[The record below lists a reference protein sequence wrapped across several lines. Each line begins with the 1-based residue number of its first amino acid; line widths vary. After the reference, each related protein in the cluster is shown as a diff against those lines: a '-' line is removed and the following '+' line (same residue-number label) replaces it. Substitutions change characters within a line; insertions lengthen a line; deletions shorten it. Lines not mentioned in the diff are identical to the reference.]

1 MPWNANVRGQQVRP
15 LINLDDETIRVEA
28 GPGAGKTFGL
38 VRRIHRILHPD
49 GLAAAGADVLVVAF
63 NRVIAKQLRADIT
76 EELTQFQHNGD
87 PIIRTIHALCI
98 EVIGGDLRL
107 LLPHERDAMIYD
119 ILHLFPAVRAEFD
132 RVEDADQAL
141 KDHEA
146 RNADYPALW
155 QASRNWL
162 ERHQARLISDL
173 PGLLLD
179 RLQGG
184 DFRERVYQHVIVD
197 EFQDLT
203 PGEQQLMFRLRRG
216 GGHLVALGDRRQSI
230 YRFRGNDR
238 LGLENLEQLAGA
250 GNAVTD
256 VPMTECQRCPAP
268 IVQAANRLMVLAAAE
283 AMVPAN
289 AGPANLHVV
298 TWPDPAA
305 EAVGM
310 ARAIVDNIAAHP
322 DDKHLVMVTRRQF
335 GYALRTEIAA
345 LNDQLKV
352 DLSFSEGLLESWAA
366 REAFLLFCLL
376 VDPDRP
382 TWRAWF
388 AYRDS
393 ADGRNFKAPS
403 RNAAAYLQMLD
414 AAHDQITAP
423 IVEALA
429 QEPRDQRRGA
439 GGAILW
445 DRALRFVALSNAFA
459 IGAAADAA
467 AVLRNIFDP
476 AHWIGDGYENAD
488 AARLDLELLAAKAE
502 ALRAEEA
509 ERMPHA
515 AAADHLREVA
525 RRLRQHIATSEPL
538 NDDGESDLQVCT
550 LWGAKGVTA
559 DHVYIL
565 GVCGEAIPGQRRPEY
580 PGTELDYSEEQ
591 RRLFY
596 VSITRSKRTLV
607 LSRALR
613 IRRGEA
619 QQLGL
624 AVGAAGGRFWATLQ
638 MSPFLRDI
646 LPVLPAAVAG
656 DQWGGC
662 A

>member
-15 LINLDDETIRVEA
+15 LINLDDDTIRVEA

-49 GLAAAGADVLVVAF
+49 GLGVAGGDVLVVAF
-63 NRVIAKQLRADIT
+63 NRVIAKQLRGDIT
-76 EELTQFQHNGD
+76 QELTQFQHNGD

-107 LLPHERDAMIYD
+107 LMPHERDAMIYD
-119 ILHLFPAVRAEFD
+119 ILQLFPALRDDFE

-146 RNADYPALW
+146 GNAEHLALW
-155 QASRNWL
+155 QATHNWL

-173 PGLLLD
+173 PGLMLA
-179 RLQGG
+179 RLRAG

-203 PGEQQLMFRLRRG
+203 PGEQQLMFRLRRDG
-216 GGHLVALGDRRQSI
+216 GSLVALGDRRQSI
-230 YRFRGNDR
+230 YKFRGNDR
-238 LGLENLEQLAGA
+238 LGLGNLERLAGDE
-250 GNAVTD
+250 NPVTD

-268 IVQAANRLMVLAAAE
+268 IVEAANRLMALADAE

-298 TWPDPAA
+298 TWADPAA
-305 EAVGM
+305 EAAGM
-310 ARAIVDNIAAHP
+310 ARAIFDNITAHP
-322 DDKHLVMVTRRQF
+322 NDKHLVMVTRRQF
-335 GYALRTEIAA
+335 GYALRTALAA
-345 LNDQLKV
+345 IDDQIKV

-366 REAFLLFCLL
+366 REAFLLFGLL

-388 AYRDS
+388 AYRNS
-393 ADGRNFKAPS
+393 ADGRNFKASS
-403 RNAAAYLQMLD
+403 RNAGAYLQLLEG
-414 AAHDQITAP
+414 AHDQITAP

-429 QEPRDQRRGA
+429 REPRAQQRGA
-439 GGAILW
+439 GGAFLW
-445 DRALRFVALSNAFA
+445 DRASRFVDLSNTFA
-459 IGAAADAA
+459 IGAADAGAILRDIFSAD
-467 AVLRNIFDP
+467 R
-476 AHWIGDGYENAD
+476 WIGDGYYKEAS
-488 AARLDLELLAAKAE
+488 ARLDLQLLGAKAE
-502 ALRAEEA
+502 ALLAEVV
-509 ERMPHA
+509 ERIPNA
-515 AAADHLREVA
+515 TPLEQLREVA

-559 DHVYIL
+559 DHVYLL
-565 GVCGEAIPGQRRPEY
+565 GVCGEAIPGQRRSEY
-580 PGTELDYSEEQ
+580 PGTEADYTDEQ

-619 QQLGL
+619 VQQGL
-624 AVGAAGGRFWATLQ
+624 SVGAAGGRFWAVLQ

-646 LPVLPAAVAG
+646 LPVLPDAVDG

-662 A
+662 V

>member
-1 MPWNANVRGQQVRP
+1 MPWNANVRGQQVLP

-38 VRRIHRILHPD
+38 VRRIHRLLHPD
-49 GLAAAGADVLVVAF
+49 GLAVTGGNVLVVAF

-76 EELTQFQHNGD
+76 EELTQFQHDGD

-107 LLPHERDAMIYD
+107 LMEHERDAMIYD
-119 ILHLFPAVRAEFD
+119 IRHLFPVVREQFE
-132 RVEDADQAL
+132 RVDDADQAL

-146 RNADYPALW
+146 GNADHPALW
-155 QASRNWL
+155 QACQNWL

-173 PGLLLD
+173 PGLLLA

-184 DFRERVYQHVIVD
+184 DFQERVYQHVIVD

-203 PGEQQLMFRLRRG
+203 RGEQQLMFRLRRG
-216 GGHLVALGDRRQSI
+216 GGSLVALGDRRQSI
-230 YRFRGNDR
+230 YRFRGNER
-238 LGLENLEQLAGA
+238 LGLANLEQLAGA
-250 GNAVTD
+250 GNAITD

-268 IVQAANRLMVLAAAE
+268 IVEAANRLMVLADAE
-283 AMVPAN
+283 PMVPAN
-289 AGPANLHVV
+289 DGPANLHVV
-298 TWPDPAA
+298 TWPNPGA
-305 EAVGM
+305 EAAGM

-322 DDKHLVMVTRRQF
+322 RDKHLVMVTRREF
-335 GYALRTEIAA
+335 GYALRTAIAA
-345 LNDQLKV
+345 LNNQLKV

-388 AYRDS
+388 AYRNS
-393 ADGRNFKAPS
+393 ADGRSFKAPS
-403 RNAAAYLQMLD
+403 RNAAAYLQMMD
-414 AAHDQITAP
+414 AAQDQITVP

-429 QEPRDQRRGA
+429 QEPRAQQRGA
-439 GGAILW
+439 GGAFLW
-445 DRALRFVALSNAFA
+445 DRASRFVELRNAFA
-459 IGAAADAA
+459 IGEGADAV
-467 AVLRNIFDP
+467 AVLRNIFSAD
-476 AHWIGDGYENAD
+476 HWIRDGYYEEAS
-488 AARLDLELLAAKAE
+488 ARLDLELLLAKAE
-502 ALRAEEA
+502 ALQADEA
-509 ERMPHA
+509 ERVPDVP
-515 AAADHLREVA
+515 AADRLREVA
-525 RRLRQHIATSEPL
+525 RRLRQHIATREPL
-538 NDDGESDLQVCT
+538 NDEGDSDLQVCT

-559 DHVYIL
+559 DHVYVL
-565 GVCGEAIPGQRRPEY
+565 GVCGEVIPGRRRPEY
-580 PGTELDYSEEQ
+580 PGTEADYREEQ

-607 LSRALR
+607 LSRALS

-619 QQLGL
+619 VKLGL
-624 AVGAAGGRFWATLQ
+624 SVGPAGGRFWAQLQ

-646 LPVLPAAVAG
+646 LAVLPAAVQG
-656 DQWGGC
+656 DHWQGC
-662 A
+662 V